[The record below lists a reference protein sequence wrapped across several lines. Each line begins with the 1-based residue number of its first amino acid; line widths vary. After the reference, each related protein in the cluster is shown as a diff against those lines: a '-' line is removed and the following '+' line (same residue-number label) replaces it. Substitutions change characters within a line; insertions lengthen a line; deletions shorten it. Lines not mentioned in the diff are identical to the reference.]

1 MVRAKIIIWFKELI
15 RYGSVW
21 ILFAIAIILAF
32 WVNAPTH
39 YIKCNF
45 TPEEC
50 NAINNVILSLSLS
63 YIAGFIFYFLS
74 VFVPTI
80 KTKYEDESRIAF
92 YLNNL
97 TRDYYGLFNFSDDGD
112 NYKRGSFE
120 EISQSLFQEDVSKY
134 CKTLKISLEDGECD
148 IDVHFKAEM
157 LLNLEFN
164 ANRIRE
170 TLNIFQ
176 MLSYKLPF
184 PVIDILGRINCSR
197 ILTVIGERRDFRD
210 SFDVE
215 ELRIRLVLYK
225 EMMIEY
231 NELVNKLI
239 NITNNHNKN
248 YTQYKIWQ
256 TKI

>member
-1 MVRAKIIIWFKELI
+1 MNRAIIIIYAKEI
-15 RYGSVW
+15 FRYVGVW
-21 ILFAIAIILAF
+21 ILFGIAIILAY
-32 WVNAPTH
+32 WVNAPTCH
-39 YIKCNF
+39 IKCSF

-63 YIAGFIFYFLS
+63 YIAGFVFYFLS
-74 VFVPTI
+74 VFIPTAN
-80 KTKYEDESRIAF
+80 TKYEDESRIAF

-97 TRDYYGLFNFSDDGD
+97 TRDYYGLFNFSDDSD

-120 EISQSLFQEDVSKY
+120 EVSQSLFQEDVSKY

-170 TLNIFQ
+170 ILNIFL
-176 MLSYKLPF
+176 MLSSKLPF
-184 PVIDILGRINCSR
+184 PIIDILGRINCSR
-197 ILTVIGERRDFRD
+197 ILTVIGEKRGFRG

-215 ELRIRLVLYK
+215 ELKIRLALYK

-231 NELVNKLI
+231 NGLVNKLI

-248 YTQYKIWQ
+248 YTQYKKWQ
-256 TKI
+256 I

>member
-15 RYGSVW
+15 RYGSIW
-21 ILFAIAIILAF
+21 ILFAIAITLAF

-39 YIKCNF
+39 YIECNF
-45 TPEEC
+45 TSEEC

-120 EISQSLFQEDVSKY
+120 VISQSLFQEDVSKY

-148 IDVHFKAEM
+148 FDVHFKAEM
-157 LLNLEFN
+157 LLNLELN

-184 PVIDILGRINCSR
+184 PVIDILGCINCSR
-197 ILTVIGERRDFRD
+197 VLTVIGERRGFRD

-215 ELRIRLVLYK
+215 ELKIRLVLYK

-231 NELVNKLI
+231 NGLVNKLI
-239 NITNNHNKN
+239 TITNNHNKN

-256 TKI
+256 I